1 MNMDEGRAQYNS
13 PPREEE
19 FFSIGIG
26 ILSTPVPPVKQT
38 EIQGGDFLNKGKAM
52 ASIID
57 RTGRER
63 NLPVTIK
70 ETGEILEFQAGD
82 NLLKSLQDAVG
93 GYIERVLIRP
103 WDNVVMYVD
112 EEGLLK
118 GRYINQVASQIAG
131 QTIVGDA
138 VLMVEQEE
146 EEEEEEDE

>member
-1 MNMDEGRAQYNS
+1 
-13 PPREEE
+13 
-19 FFSIGIG
+19 
-26 ILSTPVPPVKQT
+26 
-38 EIQGGDFLNKGKAM
+38 M

-82 NLLKSLQDAVG
+82 NLLKSLQEAVG

-146 EEEEEEDE
+146 EEEEDE